1 MTNKDKLMESRNK
14 LKDKLME
21 SRNKLKEVVKAY
33 KDKSEEYRNSYKK
46 SIEVFYDFF
55 KNDPK
60 AIQDLE
66 NFNEY
71 FDKKQ
76 HDYSKRLEDLFELK
90 TKEDKKWNT
99 NILWEK

>member
-1 MTNKDKLMESRNK
+1 MTNKDKLIESQ
-14 LKDKLME
+14 
-21 SRNKLKEVVKAY
+21 NKLKELLELLKEMKTKLTLAENEAVKAY
-33 KDKSEEYRNSYKK
+33 KDALEEYHNSYKK

-76 HDYSKRLEDLFELK
+76 HDYSKRLEDLLMRINNHDY
-90 TKEDKKWNT
+90 TK
-99 NILWEK
+99 L